1 MPSNEEGPM
10 REIVA
15 LLKKIGL
22 PRIKKFL
29 KKLFSNSGDKAAGG
43 AWANGPPQQQHQDQQ
58 QQYQQ
63 QQPQQQQQ
71 QPQQQQQQPQHQQHA
86 GGNAWA
92 NGAPH
97 HQQAPPPPQQQH
109 QQPQQ
114 QLPVPKPQAT
124 AAHTPEPTQE
134 ELNNFSAAVAKLWEL
149 DGNRLQPGTD
159 FVLNLQQTTKVYG
172 TTDRAPE
179 PLFKNTSP
187 SLFQRFPTY
196 VHFQKLLD
204 NYSAHGGTAEVVTA
218 EEVKEQDAFI
228 AEICKT
234 APIQYVH
241 KLLVAMQLAPREL
254 AEFGKLI
261 KKIWFELYK
270 REAANDSSAFEHT
283 FTGEIKRGQGVIG
296 FHNWIQFML
305 EERNGNADYRG
316 WITPRSRRFDTT
328 PESAH
333 ILSFQLAWHGEV
345 KPVSTFFIGTSPEF
359 EIALYTL
366 AFMAG
371 QEDNAVVLEGVELNL
386 KVYRFQGGKKLGSVF
401 PVSG

>member
-1 MPSNEEGPM
+1 MPSNEKGPM

-29 KKLFSNSGDKAAGG
+29 KKLFQNSDDKAAGG
-43 AWANGPPQQQHQDQQ
+43 AWANGPPQQP
-58 QQYQQ
+58 QQ
-63 QQPQQQQQ
+63 QQPYQQQQ
-71 QPQQQQQQPQHQQHA
+71 QPQPQQHQQQA

-92 NGAPH
+92 NGAPQN
-97 HQQAPPPPQQQH
+97 HQQAPPPQQN
-109 QQPQQ
+109 QQV
-114 QLPVPKPQAT
+114 PVAKPQAT
-124 AAHTPEPTQE
+124 ATDTPEPTQE
-134 ELNNFSAAVAKLWEL
+134 EMNNFAAAAAKLWEL
-149 DGNRLQPGTD
+149 DGNRLQPGSD

-172 TTDRAPE
+172 TTDRASE
-179 PLFKNTSP
+179 SLFKNVSP

-196 VHFQKLLD
+196 VTFQKLLD
-204 NYSAHGGTAEVVTA
+204 NYTAQGGTAEVVTA
-218 EEVKEQDAFI
+218 EEIREQDAFI

-283 FTGEIKRGQGVIG
+283 FIGEIKRGQGVIG

-305 EERNGNADYRG
+305 EERSGNADYRG
-316 WITPRSRRFDTT
+316 WITPRGRRFDTA
-328 PESAH
+328 PEAAH
-333 ILSFQLAWHGEV
+333 ILSFQLAWHGEI

>member
-1 MPSNEEGPM
+1 MPSNDTGPM
-10 REIVA
+10 HDLVA

-29 KKLFSNSGDKAAGG
+29 KKIFQNSADKNTAGG
-43 AWANGPPQQQHQDQQ
+43 AWANGPPQQQPQQHQQ

-63 QQPQQQQQ
+63 QQPQYQQPQPQYQQ
-71 QPQQQQQQPQHQQHA
+71 QPAPQA
-86 GGNAWA
+86 GGGAWA
-92 NGAPH
+92 NGAPQH
-97 HQQAPPPPQQQH
+97 HQQAPQQQQH
-109 QQPQQ
+109 QQQQ
-114 QLPVPKPQAT
+114 PSQHQPEPKPYGT
-124 AAHTPEPTQE
+124 AAGIPEPTKE
-134 ELNNFSAAVAKLWEL
+134 ELSNFAAAAAKLWEL
-149 DGNRLQPGTD
+149 DGNRLKPGSD

-179 PLFKNTSP
+179 PLFKNVSP
-187 SLFQRFPTY
+187 AIFQRFPTY

-204 NYSAHGGTAEVVTA
+204 NYTAHGGTAEVVTA
-218 EEVKEQDAFI
+218 DELKEQDVFV

-241 KLLVAMQLAPREL
+241 KLLVAMQLAPRDL
-254 AEFGKLI
+254 AEFGTLI

-270 REAANDSSAFEHT
+270 RETANDSSAFEHT
-283 FTGEIKRGQGVIG
+283 FTGEIKNGQGVIG
-296 FHNWIQFML
+296 FHNWIQFLL
-305 EERNGNADYRG
+305 EEHRGNADYRG
-316 WITPRSRRFDTT
+316 WITPRSRRFDTA

-366 AFMAG
+366 AFVAG

-386 KVYRFQGGKKLGSVF
+386 KCHRFQGGKKLGSVF
-401 PVSG
+401 PISG